1 MGTKAKPLAPCCR
14 RLCYL
19 WARSGFSR
27 ISYKHPAIDSE
38 TPRAGEQMGETM
50 DARVA
55 PPRHTDADKVRSFIA
70 EYVGIDAKEVT
81 DETHLTDD
89 LGLDWLDQLELMV
102 LIEDEFVGVDFF
114 ANTTATQ
121 MELVGDLIRQIE
133 YHKAA
138 PVRRSA
144 A

>member
-1 MGTKAKPLAPCCR
+1 
-14 RLCYL
+14 
-19 WARSGFSR
+19 
-27 ISYKHPAIDSE
+27 
-38 TPRAGEQMGETM
+38 MGEAM

-55 PPRHTDADKVRSFIA
+55 SQRYADADKIRSFIA

-102 LIEDEFVGVDFF
+102 LIEEKFVGVDFF
-114 ANTTATQ
+114 ATTTAAQ
-121 MELVGDLIRQIE
+121 IELVGDIIRHIE
-133 YHKAA
+133 DHGTA
-138 PVRRSA
+138 PARRSA

>member
-1 MGTKAKPLAPCCR
+1 
-14 RLCYL
+14 
-19 WARSGFSR
+19 
-27 ISYKHPAIDSE
+27 
-38 TPRAGEQMGETM
+38 MGEAM

-55 PPRHTDADKVRSFIA
+55 SQRYADADKVRSFIA
-70 EYVGIDAKEVT
+70 EYAGIDAKEVT

-121 MELVGDLIRQIE
+121 IELVGDLIRLIE
-133 YHKAA
+133 RHNAA

>member
-1 MGTKAKPLAPCCR
+1 
-14 RLCYL
+14 
-19 WARSGFSR
+19 
-27 ISYKHPAIDSE
+27 
-38 TPRAGEQMGETM
+38 MGETM

-55 PPRHTDADKVRSFIA
+55 SQRYADADKLRSFIA
-70 EYVGIDAKEVT
+70 EYVGIDAEEVT

-114 ANTTATQ
+114 ANTTAAQ
-121 MELVGDLIRQIE
+121 IELVGDLIRRIE
-133 YHKAA
+133 HHNAA

>member
-1 MGTKAKPLAPCCR
+1 
-14 RLCYL
+14 
-19 WARSGFSR
+19 
-27 ISYKHPAIDSE
+27 
-38 TPRAGEQMGETM
+38 MGETM

-55 PPRHTDADKVRSFIA
+55 PQRCADADKVRRFIA

-81 DETHLTDD
+81 DEAHLDD

-114 ANTTATQ
+114 ANTIATQ
-121 MELVGDLIRQIE
+121 MVLVGDLIRHIE
-133 YHKAA
+133 HHNAA
-138 PVRRSA
+138 LTRRSA

>member
-1 MGTKAKPLAPCCR
+1 
-14 RLCYL
+14 
-19 WARSGFSR
+19 
-27 ISYKHPAIDSE
+27 
-38 TPRAGEQMGETM
+38 MGETM

-55 PPRHTDADKVRSFIA
+55 SQGYADADKVRSFIA
-70 EYVGIDAKEVT
+70 EYVGIDAEEIT

-121 MELVGDLIRQIE
+121 IELAGDLIRLIE
-133 YHKAA
+133 HHNAA